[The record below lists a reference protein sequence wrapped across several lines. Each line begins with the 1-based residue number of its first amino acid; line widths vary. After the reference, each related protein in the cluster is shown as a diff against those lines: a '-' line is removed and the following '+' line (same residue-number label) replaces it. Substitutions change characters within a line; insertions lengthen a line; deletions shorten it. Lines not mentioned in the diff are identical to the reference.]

1 VHRTPFRTNV
11 EVNLLAK
18 KNPNNRKDPNKYDL
32 KIPYELFKVVKKY
45 IENNKELGYSN
56 VSQYLNELI
65 RLEIKRI
72 LKEEKERKG

>member
-1 VHRTPFRTNV
+1 V

-18 KNPNNRKDPNKYDL
+18 KNLNNRKDPNKYDL

-45 IENNKELGYSN
+45 IESNKELGYSN

>member
-1 VHRTPFRTNV
+1 M
-11 EVNLLAK
+11 NLLAK
-18 KNPNNRKDPNKYDL
+18 KNPDNRKNPRKYDL

-45 IENNKELGYSN
+45 IENHKELGYSN

>member
-1 VHRTPFRTNV
+1 MIGEF
-11 EVNLLAK
+11 E
-18 KNPNNRKDPNKYDL
+18 YF
-32 KIPYELFKVVKKY
+32 YELFKVVKKY